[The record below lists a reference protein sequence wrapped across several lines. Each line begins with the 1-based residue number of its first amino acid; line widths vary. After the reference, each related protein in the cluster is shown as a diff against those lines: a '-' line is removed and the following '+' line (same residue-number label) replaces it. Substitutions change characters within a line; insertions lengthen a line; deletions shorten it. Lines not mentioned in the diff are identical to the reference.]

1 MSFEKYFDEIKTL
14 KSPTSEV
21 HYISIPKKLINGM
34 GLNRGD
40 TLKIMISKVDEKQQ
54 TEEEE

>member
-1 MSFEKYFDEIKTL
+1 MSFEKFYDEIKTL

-34 GLNRGD
+34 GLNKGD
-40 TLKIMISKVDEKQQ
+40 TLKIMVRKADEEDQ
-54 TEEEE
+54 TDEEE